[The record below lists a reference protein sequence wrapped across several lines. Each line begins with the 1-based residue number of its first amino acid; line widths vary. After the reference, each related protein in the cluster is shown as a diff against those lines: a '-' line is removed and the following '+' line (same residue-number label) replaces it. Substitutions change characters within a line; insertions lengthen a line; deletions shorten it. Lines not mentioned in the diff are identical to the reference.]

1 MVIILHDVPLEDG
14 KRCLQAQPQEESDYV
29 IGIHKVSK
37 LSILLFIIINQPF
50 FLIKLFFVGICLSE
64 SKVQDL
70 KNKMMWDG
78 SCLEK
83 YPSEKTHRKIQ
94 RKRKRYLFNSVLG
107 LVVNVEAS

>member
-1 MVIILHDVPLEDG
+1 M
-14 KRCLQAQPQEESDYV
+14 

-37 LSILLFIIINQPF
+37 FFFLFIIINQPF
-50 FLIKLFFVGICLSE
+50 FLIKLLFFFLIGICLPE

-83 YPSEKTHRKIQ
+83 YLSEKTHRKIQ
-94 RKRKRYLFNSVLG
+94 RKYKRYSFNFVLG
-107 LVVNVEAS
+107 LVMNVEAS